1 MMMPAAPLVVVM
13 LFAPTI
19 LIMIFVMMAAATA
32 LFLVIVM
39 MAPATAFFIM
49 VMVVMTSAT
58 AFFIMIVVVM
68 APAAALFIMI
78 VVVMAPALAVMMM
91 VSATAAR
98 LLFFGLGKRLG
109 NKRSHNGL
117 GFQTDTGE
125 HGSKLLIFHH
135 GKAVLG
141 FGIPY
146 AARGKCVGRFLK
158 HPGIS
163 GHAHQAVRRRLN
175 HIKPAFF
182 INEDVTDFQGTHRPE
197 RIFKLGI
204 AARESLRG
212 RHTLGIGE
220 CHRLGARK
228 QRFGRLGI

>member
-1 MMMPAAPLVVVM
+1 
-13 LFAPTI
+13 
-19 LIMIFVMMAAATA
+19 
-32 LFLVIVM
+32 
-39 MAPATAFFIM
+39 
-49 VMVVMTSAT
+49 MVVMTSAT
-58 AFFIMIVVVM
+58 AF
-68 APAAALFIMI
+68 FIMI

-146 AARGKCVGRFLK
+146 ATRGKCVGRFLK

-197 RIFKLGI
+197 RIFKLGV
-204 AARESLRG
+204 AARESLR
-212 RHTLGIGE
+212 RRDSLGIRQ
-220 CHRLGARK
+220 CYRLGAR
-228 QRFGRLGI
+228 

>member
-39 MAPATAFFIM
+39 MAPATAFLVV

-58 AFFIMIVVVM
+58 AFFIMVMVVM
-68 APAAALFIMI
+68 ASAAALII
-78 VVVMAPALAVMMM
+78 VIVMMAPALAVMMM
-91 VSATAAR
+91 VSAAAR

-135 GKAVLG
+135 GKAVFG

-158 HPGIS
+158 HPRIA
-163 GHAHQAVRRRLN
+163 GHSHQAVRRRLN

-197 RIFKLGI
+197 RIFKLGF

>member
-1 MMMPAAPLVVVM
+1 MMPAAPLVVVM

-39 MAPATAFFIM
+39 MAPATAFLVV

-68 APAAALFIMI
+68 APAATLFIMI

-98 LLFFGLGKRLG
+98 LLFFGLRKGFG
-109 NKRSHNGL
+109 NKRSNDGL
-117 GFQTDTGE
+117 GFQADTCE
-125 HGSKLLIFHH
+125 HCPELLIFNH

-141 FGIPY
+141 FGIPH
-146 AARGKCVGRFLK
+146 AARGKRVSRFLK
-158 HPGIS
+158 HPGVAC
-163 GHAHQAVRRRLN
+163 HTHQAVGSRLN

-182 INEDVTDFQGTHRPE
+182 ID
-197 RIFKLGI
+197 
-204 AARESLRG
+204 
-212 RHTLGIGE
+212 
-220 CHRLGARK
+220 
-228 QRFGRLGI
+228 

>member
-1 MMMPAAPLVVVM
+1 MMPAAPLVVVM

-39 MAPATAFFIM
+39 MAPATAFLVV

-58 AFFIMIVVVM
+58 AFFIMVMVVM
-68 APAAALFIMI
+68 ASAAALII
-78 VVVMAPALAVMMM
+78 VIVMMAPALAVMMM
-91 VSATAAR
+91 VSAAAAR

-117 GFQTDTGE
+117 GFQADTCE
-125 HGSKLLIFHH
+125 HCPELLIFNH

-141 FGIPY
+141 FGIPH
-146 AARGKCVGRFLK
+146 AARGKRVSRFLK
-158 HPGIS
+158 HPGVAC
-163 GHAHQAVRRRLN
+163 HTHQAVGSRLN

-182 INEDVTDFQGTHRPE
+182 ID
-197 RIFKLGI
+197 
-204 AARESLRG
+204 
-212 RHTLGIGE
+212 
-220 CHRLGARK
+220 
-228 QRFGRLGI
+228 

>member
-19 LIMIFVMMAAATA
+19 LIMIFVMMAAAAA
-32 LFLVIVM
+32 L
-39 MAPATAFFIM
+39 
-49 VMVVMTSAT
+49 
-58 AFFIMIVVVM
+58 FIMIVVMMTASAITLFIMGMVVM

-158 HPGIS
+158 HPRIA
-163 GHAHQAVRRRLN
+163 GHSHQAVRRRLN